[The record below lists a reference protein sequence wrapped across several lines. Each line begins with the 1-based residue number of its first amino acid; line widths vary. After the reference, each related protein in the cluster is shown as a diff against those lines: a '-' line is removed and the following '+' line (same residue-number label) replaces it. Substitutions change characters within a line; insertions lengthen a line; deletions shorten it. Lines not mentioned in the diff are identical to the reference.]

1 LTEPTKK
8 ESTGIALFS
17 IWMTVSVLVIALD
30 QVTKLAI
37 LKWVTLYDKIPIA
50 DFINITHQ
58 RNTGAAFGFL
68 AGASGWQKWF
78 FIGLGTA
85 VSIFIISWLWKIRR
99 DGYAALSAGL
109 ALVMGGAIGNVADRV
124 LHGSVVDFI
133 QVLIFGWPFPT
144 FNLAD
149 SAITM
154 GAALL
159 IIDALFFSG
168 RESGASEKSTG

>member
-1 LTEPTKK
+1 LTEVTKK
-8 ESTGIALFS
+8 ESTGVALFS
-17 IWMTVSVLVIALD
+17 IWITVSVAIVALD
-30 QVTKLAI
+30 QLTKSAI
-37 LKWVTLYDKIPIA
+37 LKWVALYDKIPIA
-50 DFINITHQ
+50 DFINITHH

-78 FIGLGTA
+78 FIALGSA
-85 VSIFIISWLWKIRR
+85 VSLYIVSWLWKIRR
-99 DGYAALSAGL
+99 DGYAMLSAGL
-109 ALVMGGAIGNVADRV
+109 ALVMGGAIGNVVDRV

-149 SAITM
+149 SAITA

-168 RESGASEKSTG
+168 REASLDHS